1 MLATMP
7 ATGEGMGA
15 TAFSFSI
22 STMVWPLAMRSP
34 ALTKILT
41 TVPDSAPSPSLGSLT
56 SIKMFDLKYCSLSAR
71 RKHFF
76 RVHLQFLDGP
86 FDRPRP
92 DPPLL
97 PPGLHR
103 DHHDHPRIPS

>member
-56 SIKMFDLKYCSLSAR
+56 SIKIFDLKQKQNHPAHGIAPDTVEFRRFCLKQFSGVAR
-71 RKHFF
+71 REIN
-76 RVHLQFLDGP
+76 P
-86 FDRPRP
+86 
-92 DPPLL
+92 
-97 PPGLHR
+97 
-103 DHHDHPRIPS
+103 